1 MKKSAILKISY
12 LAFVSAVAFI
22 TLSLSSAVD
31 NTKPAESIYNLK
43 IKSLDGSAI
52 NLNDFKGKKIL
63 FVNVASKCGFTPQYA
78 DLQKLHE
85 KYKKNLV
92 IIGVPCNQ
100 FMNQEPGSNEEIAS
114 FCQKNYGVTFLISE
128 KVDVKG
134 KNQHPL
140 YSWLTTKYKNGVLDS
155 SVKWNFQKY
164 LIDENGRLLEM
175 FASNVNPM
183 ESKLTSKI

>member
-1 MKKSAILKISY
+1 MKKSVLIKFSY
-12 LAFVSAVAFI
+12 LTFI
-22 TLSLSSAVD
+22 SVISFFTLSLTSPVESG
-31 NTKPAESIYNLK
+31 KPAELIYNIK

-100 FMNQEPGSNEEIAS
+100 FMNQEPE
-114 FCQKNYGVTFLISE
+114 T
-128 KVDVKG
+128 
-134 KNQHPL
+134 
-140 YSWLTTKYKNGVLDS
+140 DS
-155 SVKWNFQKY
+155 SMTEACKINF
-164 LIDENGRLLEM
+164 
-175 FASNVNPM
+175 
-183 ESKLTSKI
+183 